1 MKNPQTEKYIPV
13 RDALLELH
21 RSLLVYEKARYES
34 VYGTIKSSNEYLGLV
49 MDHASFKW
57 LRQLSEL
64 IVLVDEMI
72 EAKELWSE
80 EKTKTLLMAAQML
93 LVPNEV
99 GSEFQQKYHAA
110 TQTSPEATMKHGQVM
125 IELKKLI

>member
-21 RSLLVYEKARYES
+21 RSLLAYEKARYED

-49 MDHASFKW
+49 MDHVSFKW

-80 EKTKTLLMAAQML
+80 EKTKTLLMATQML
-93 LVPNEV
+93 LSPNEV
-99 GSEFQQKYHAA
+99 GSEFHQKYHAA

-125 IELKKLI
+125 IELKRVM